1 MIVSIA
7 VPVDAGLEH
16 HGNNGLA
23 RGMDHRIVHT
33 CGHEQSHHLTGF
45 DSQQQRRADWLKTT
59 LCASCYRAEKAA
71 ESERALTKAQGAIA
85 HLTLVP
91 LTGSERQVSWATA
104 IRAQRIAMLRTACSF
119 TSAET
124 GAALLGI
131 ADAKWWID
139 QRELTDEQ
147 LLERAG
153 ATPLTAR

>member
-1 MIVSIA
+1 
-7 VPVDAGLEH
+7 
-16 HGNNGLA
+16 
-23 RGMDHRIVHT
+23 MDHRIIHT

-45 DSQQQRRADWLKTT
+45 DSQQQRRAAWLKTT
-59 LCASCYRAEKAA
+59 ICASCYRAEKAA
-71 ESERALTKAQGAIA
+71 ESERALTEAQGAIA

-104 IRAQRIAMLRTACSF
+104 IRAQRIAMLRTTCSF

-139 QRELTDEQ
+139 QRDTDDGT
-147 LLERAG
+147 LLALVG
-153 ATPLTAR
+153 AARS

>member
-1 MIVSIA
+1 MIVSLA
-7 VPVDAGLEH
+7 LPVDAGLEH

-23 RGMDHRIVHT
+23 SGMDHRIIHT

-45 DSQQQRRADWLKTT
+45 DSQQQRRAAWLKTT
-59 LCASCYRAEKAA
+59 ICASCYRAEKAA
-71 ESERALTKAQGAIA
+71 ESERALTEAQGAIA

-104 IRAQRIAMLRTACSF
+104 IRAQRIAMLRTTCSF

-139 QRELTDEQ
+139 QRDTDDGT
-147 LLERAG
+147 LLALVG
-153 ATPLTAR
+153 AARS